1 MPPLVPIPSD
11 QHAWHYRCIDRPF
24 AVRCSSLSI
33 LLGWIAQHAV
43 AVQMPIDKACG
54 GVYGITQ
61 CNSQFFT
68 YPTTTERILCGF
80 GWQCGTKVNTERIDV
95 CEAVKRALGSGDFA
109 NHASRNC
116 QCFPQAIGLP
126 KNGLYKPY
134 YEGALI
140 GSLSDYFFRSIYSLE
155 RCIADDGITI
165 KTDRAT
171 VIQNQISN
179 TRGLT
184 VAREPDVGMPLY
196 RQLATAMEP
205 CQLDGCDP
213 VKLCDFFFVRML
225 NTWVS
230 IFETLKKQVAA
241 VNQAS
246 NLVQTRLA
254 TVNGKVS
261 STKAS
266 VFSTML
272 STVKGLGAVT
282 GFSDKG
288 TKNIPGMISLTK
300 TSLSYTKSAAEGSYY
315 VDLFQNFNMSTLRDF
330 AKACKVTEY
339 FPPAAEKIKN
349 SLVPI
354 SNIKKYAAQ
363 GRTGLTQIDYMLG
376 VQWPKNKELAKTAAG
391 RKVRDGFINI
401 QKSVKIDLRTPVYN
415 LIKAIDALQLTVDKL
430 PLTNK
435 KLEWSF
441 GAAPYTR
448 WSEHEMKVPCA
459 QEKTQTFTLN
469 GWPSA
474 PFTWTDVTSCEW
486 GPTKIQ
492 YSKNFIPYI
501 KYRLV

>member
-1 MPPLVPIPSD
+1 MRS
-11 QHAWHYRCIDRPF
+11 Y
-24 AVRCSSLSI
+24 SLST
-33 LLGWIAQHAV
+33 LLGWIIQHAV
-43 AVQMPIDKACG
+43 AVQMSIDKACG

-80 GWQCGTKVNTERIDV
+80 GWQCGTKVNTERIDI

-116 QCFPQAIGLP
+116 QCFPQAIDLP

-134 YEGALI
+134 YEG
-140 GSLSDYFFRSIYSLE
+140 
-155 RCIADDGITI
+155 CIADDGITI

-171 VIQNQISN
+171 VIQSQISN
-179 TRGLT
+179 TRGWT
-184 VAREPDVGMPLY
+184 VARGPDVDMPLY
-196 RQLATAMEP
+196 RQLATAIEP

-213 VKLCDFFFVRML
+213 RVVRML

-246 NLVQTRLA
+246 KLVQTRLA

-261 STKAS
+261 STKATVCKGTACKS
-266 VFSTML
+266 STVTAHFGKISTML

-282 GFSDKG
+282 GLSDKG
-288 TKNIPGMISLTK
+288 TKNVPGMISLTK

-315 VDLFQNFNMSTLRDF
+315 VDLFQNFKMSTLRDF
-330 AKACKVTEY
+330 AKAFKVTEY
-339 FPPAAEKIKN
+339 SPPAAEKIKN

-354 SNIKKYAAQ
+354 SDIKKYAAQ
-363 GRTGLTQIDYMLG
+363 GRTGLTQIDFVLG
-376 VQWPKNKELAKTAAG
+376 VQWSKNKELAKTAAG
-391 RKVRDGFINI
+391 RKVRDSFINI
-401 QKSVKIDLRTPVYN
+401 QKSVKTELRTPVYN
-415 LIKAIDALQLTVDKL
+415 LIKAIDALQVTVDKL
-430 PLTNK
+430 PLTTK

-441 GAAPYTR
+441 GAAPYNR

-474 PFTWTDVTSCEW
+474 PFTWTEVTTCEW

-501 KYRLV
+501 KYRFV

>member
-1 MPPLVPIPSD
+1 MRS
-11 QHAWHYRCIDRPF
+11 
-24 AVRCSSLSI
+24 SSLSI
-33 LLGWIAQHAV
+33 ILGWVAHYAV
-43 AVQMPIDKACG
+43 AEQIQIDKACG
-54 GVYGITQ
+54 FG
-61 CNSQFFT
+61 
-68 YPTTTERILCGF
+68 GF
-80 GWQCGTKVNTERIDV
+80 GWQCGTKVNTERIDA
-95 CEAVKRALGSGDFA
+95 CEAVTRALGSGDFA

-116 QCFPQAIGLP
+116 QCFPQAVDLP

-140 GSLSDYFFRSIYSLE
+140 GSLDDYFFRSIYNLE

-179 TRGLT
+179 TRGWT
-184 VAREPDVGMPLY
+184 VARGPDVDMPLY

-205 CQLDGCDP
+205 CQKDGCDP
-213 VKLCDFFFVRML
+213 VKLRDFFAGYIGNAEGITDSEFVRML

-246 NLVQTRLA
+246 KLVQTRLA
-254 TVNGKVS
+254 AVNGKVS

-266 VFSTML
+266 VCKGTACKS
-272 STVKGLGAVT
+272 STVTAHFGKSLGAVT
-282 GFSDKG
+282 SLSDKG
-288 TKNIPGMISLTK
+288 TKNIPGMMSLTK
-300 TSLSYTKSAAEGSYY
+300 NSLSYTKSAAEGSYY
-315 VDLFQNFNMSTLRDF
+315 VDLFQNFKMSTLRDF
-330 AKACKVTEY
+330 AKAFKVTEY

-354 SNIKKYAAQ
+354 GNIKKYAAQ
-363 GRTGLTQIDYMLG
+363 GRTGLTQIDYVLG
-376 VQWPKNKELAKTAAG
+376 VQWSKNKELAKTAAG
-391 RKVRDGFINI
+391 RKVRDGFINM
-401 QKSVKIDLRTPVYN
+401 QKSVKTELRTPVYN
-415 LIKAIDALQLTVDKL
+415 LIKAIDALQVTVDKL

-441 GAAPYTR
+441 GAAPYNR

-459 QEKTQTFTLN
+459 QEKTQTFMLN

-474 PFTWTDVTSCEW
+474 PFTWTEVGSCEW
-486 GPTKIQ
+486 GPTKIP
-492 YSKNFIPYI
+492 YSKHFIPYI
-501 KYRLV
+501 KYRFV

>member
-1 MPPLVPIPSD
+1 M
-11 QHAWHYRCIDRPF
+11 R
-24 AVRCSSLSI
+24 SSLLSI

-43 AVQMPIDKACG
+43 AVQIPIDEACG
-54 GVYGITQ
+54 GVYG
-61 CNSQFFT
+61 
-68 YPTTTERILCGF
+68 GF

-95 CEAVKRALGSGDFA
+95 CEAVKRALGSGEFA

-116 QCFPQAIGLP
+116 QCFPQAIDLP

-155 RCIADDGITI
+155 RCIADDGISI

-171 VIQNQISN
+171 VIQNQISK
-179 TRGLT
+179 TCGWT
-184 VAREPDVGMPLY
+184 VAQGPDLDMTLY
-196 RQLATAMEP
+196 RQLTTAMEP

-213 VKLCDFFFVRML
+213 VKLRDFFVGYISNVEGIADSKFVRML

-246 NLVQTRLA
+246 KLVQTRLA

-266 VFSTML
+266 VCKETACKSSTVTAHFGKISTML

-282 GFSDKG
+282 GISDKG

-300 TSLSYTKSAAEGSYY
+300 TSLSYTKNAAEGSYY
-315 VDLFQNFNMSTLRDF
+315 VDLFQNFKMSTLRDF
-330 AKACKVTEY
+330 AKAFKVTEY

-354 SNIKKYAAQ
+354 SDIKKYAAQ
-363 GRTGLTQIDYMLG
+363 GRTGLTQIDYVLG
-376 VQWPKNKELAKTAAG
+376 VQWSKNKELAKTVAG

-448 WSEHEMKVPCA
+448 WSEHEMKVPCV

-501 KYRLV
+501 KYRFV